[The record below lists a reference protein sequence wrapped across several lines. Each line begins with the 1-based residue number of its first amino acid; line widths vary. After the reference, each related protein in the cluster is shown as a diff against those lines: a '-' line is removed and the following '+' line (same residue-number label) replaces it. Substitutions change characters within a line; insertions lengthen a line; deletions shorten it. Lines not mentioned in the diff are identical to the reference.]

1 MFPHVDERQ
10 RRLLMGAEARG
21 LGHGGIRLVAGAAR
35 VRERTVAKGV
45 DEVEAGVEPLGRVR
59 RAEGGRKK
67 LTDLDPGLVPAL
79 LALVEPDMRG
89 DPMSPLRWTTK
100 STRHLAGEL
109 AAQGHRVS
117 ADTVGDLLRAEDFS
131 LQCNAEVPGGK
142 AHPDRDA
149 QFRYIN
155 AQAAD
160 HQDADDPVVSVDA
173 KKKELV
179 GQFKNAGREWHRAG
193 SPVKVDSHDLLD
205 RKLGKAIPYEV
216 YDLAANTGWV
226 NVGCDHDTAVFAV
239 ESIRRW
245 WNSVGRAAS
254 RIRPGC

>member
-1 MFPHVDERQ
+1 MNT
-10 RRLLMGAEARG
+10 G
-21 LGHGGIRLVAGAAR
+21 
-35 VRERTVAKGV
+35 T
-45 DEVEAGVEPLGRVR
+45 
-59 RAEGGRKK
+59 
-67 LTDLDPGLVPAL
+67 
-79 LALVEPDMRG
+79 
-89 DPMSPLRWTTK
+89 
-100 STRHLAGEL
+100 
-109 AAQGHRVS
+109 
-117 ADTVGDLLRAEDFS
+117 
-131 LQCNAEVPGGK
+131 
-142 AHPDRDA
+142 
-149 QFRYIN
+149 
-155 AQAAD
+155 QAAD

-193 SPVKVDSHDLLD
+193 SPVKVDSHDFLD